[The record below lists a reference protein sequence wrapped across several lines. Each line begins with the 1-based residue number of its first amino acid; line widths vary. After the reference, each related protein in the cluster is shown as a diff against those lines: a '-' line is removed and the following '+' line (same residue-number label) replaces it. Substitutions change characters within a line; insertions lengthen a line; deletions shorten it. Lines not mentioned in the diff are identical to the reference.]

1 MLMLY
6 RSKLL
11 QDGLSSVEADQVL
24 TGLRAKVM
32 TDSNKHYERQDPQ
45 FKTDPN
51 AFLVEIASKLPPGKA
66 LDLGMGE
73 GRNAIFLAQ
82 LGWDVTAIDT
92 AEAGIAKAKN
102 APRLSVSS
110 SMPLSRMPTISIS
123 ATIAGT

>member
-1 MLMLY
+1 MLY

-66 LDLGMGE
+66 LDLGMLHPLRSAHR
-73 GRNAIFLAQ
+73 GRP
-82 LGWDVTAIDT
+82 D
-92 AEAGIAKAKN
+92 
-102 APRLSVSS
+102 SS
-110 SMPLSRMPTISIS
+110 LVFTR
-123 ATIAGT
+123 A

>member
-1 MLMLY
+1 M
-6 RSKLL
+6 
-11 QDGLSSVEADQVL
+11 
-24 TGLRAKVM
+24 
-32 TDSNKHYERQDPQ
+32 
-45 FKTDPN
+45 
-51 AFLVEIASKLPPGKA
+51 GK
-66 LDLGMGE
+66 

-92 AEAGIAKAKN
+92 AEAGFAKAKN